1 LLGLTS
7 GALAARMA
15 ELQVLLIPVS
25 VLSLG
30 LAHYVA
36 YRKGAASPWQR
47 TALWGGTLIA
57 IATWLSALL
66 AE

>member
-1 LLGLTS
+1 
-7 GALAARMA
+7 MA